1 MLPMDPASFAL
12 LSGGLYAVVLGF
24 LAWRPEA
31 PVHAP
36 RLTLALLVLVSMAAA
51 AVLVR
56 PEPLGLRVRID
67 PSTEPLLPSGD
78 PAREGYAEAV
88 RHFGNDEV
96 FVIAMQTDEVFTTAN
111 LSALRR
117 VSDAIRRLPGVQ
129 GATSLIDV
137 YSFRYDA
144 GQDWVEVR
152 PFIEDIPQEPFE
164 LAELRAR
171 ALANPVYR
179 RTLVSEDGRAAAL
192 NVSFRSMPD
201 AEFIGQDLDGRIT
214 AILESESDAGRRFHV
229 AGRPHVK
236 TRVFHVMVRDLTLLI
251 PVALLAMA
259 LAAWLSFGTRR
270 GVILPLGTALGAN
283 LWTFAVLAALDR
295 PLTILT
301 TLLGP
306 TLVALGCVYGVH
318 VYARWEEEIARE
330 SSGSAAAEA
339 AARHL
344 RAPVLVAG
352 VTTMIGFAALLISDV
367 PAVRELGALSV
378 FGTAAITVIALAGL
392 PALLALLPP
401 PRPVRG
407 WNERLDGF
415 LDARLAGLVAGAARR
430 RVAVMVLCGV
440 AALAAAAAIPR
451 IDIDTDYLSFFDA
464 DDPVRRDFEAV
475 NRALAGAVPVYIPL
489 HGEPGA
495 FRDPELLHKIEALQA
510 RLDETPGVSRTLSFL
525 DTLRVLNR
533 AMQRDDPAEERIPD
547 SRGEIA
553 ELLFMVP
560 KGEVARFVNVDHS
573 RANLVVRTGEVGS
586 AAVRVLTE
594 RLEQSLEEADLGVD
608 GAVTGNVIL
617 LNRSA
622 DGIAEGQPRSV
633 GVAALAIFVLIALAL
648 KSWRLGAVAM
658 LPNLLPVLLFF
669 GLLGA
674 GAAPLSLP
682 TSLIGS
688 IALGIAIDDTAHFLF
703 RYRREREHGRS
714 AQDAVRETG
723 RRVGRPIAVTS
734 LMLCIGF
741 GVVALSGFATLR
753 EFGLLAACTM
763 LLCVVAD
770 LVLLPALLGR
780 EE

>member
-1 MLPMDPASFAL
+1 MPPVDPVVFAL
-12 LSGGLYAVVLGF
+12 VSGGLYAVVLGF
-24 LAWRPEA
+24 LAWRPRA
-31 PVHAP
+31 PVRAP
-36 RLTLALLVLVSMAAA
+36 RLTLAIMLLVSLAAA

-56 PEPLGLRVRID
+56 PQPLGLRVRID

-96 FVIAMQTDEVFTTAN
+96 FVVAMQTEDVFTTEN
-111 LSALRR
+111 LAALRR
-117 VSDAIRRLPGVQ
+117 VSDAVRRLPGVK

-144 GQDWVEVR
+144 REDWVEVR
-152 PFIEDIPQEPFE
+152 PFIEDIPEDPLQ
-164 LAELRAR
+164 LADLRAR

-192 NVSFRSMPD
+192 NVSFRAMSD
-201 AEFIGQDLDGRIT
+201 AEFIGQDLDGRIA
-214 AILESESDAGRRFHV
+214 AILQDETVPGRSFHV

-236 TRVFHVMVRDLTLLI
+236 TRVFHMMVRDLALLI
-251 PVALLAMA
+251 PVALVAMA

-270 GVILPLGTALGAN
+270 GVILPLGTALVAN

-330 SSGSAAAEA
+330 GTAFAAADA
-339 AARHL
+339 AAAHL

-352 VTTMIGFAALLISDV
+352 ITTMIGFAALMMSDV

-401 PRPVRG
+401 PRPMRG
-407 WNERLDGF
+407 WNERLDAF
-415 LDARLAGLVAGAARR
+415 LDARLAALVAGASRR
-430 RVAVMVLCGV
+430 RVAVMVLCGLT
-440 AALAAAAAIPR
+440 ALAAASAIPR
-451 IDIDTDYLSFFDA
+451 IEIDTDYLSFFDA

-475 NRALAGAVPVYIPL
+475 NHALAGAVPIYVPL
-489 HGEPGA
+489 VGPPGT
-495 FRDPELLHKIEALQA
+495 FRDPDLLRRIEALQA
-510 RLDETPGVSRTLSFL
+510 RLDATPGVSRTLSFL

-533 AMQRDDPAEERIPD
+533 AMERDDPAQERIPD
-547 SRGEIA
+547 SRAGIA

-560 KGEVARFVNVDHS
+560 KGELARFMNVDHS

-586 AAVRVLTE
+586 AAVRTLTG
-594 RLEQSLEEADLGVD
+594 RLEQALTDANLPVA
-608 GAVTGNVIL
+608 GAVTGNVVL

-622 DGIAEGQPRSV
+622 DGIAEGQPRTV

-648 KSWRLGAVAM
+648 RSLRLGAVAM

-674 GAAPLSLP
+674 GVAPLSLP

-703 RYRREREHGRS
+703 RYRRERGEGRS
-714 AQDAVRETG
+714 PQEAVRETG

-734 LMLCIGF
+734 LMLSIGF

-753 EFGLLAACTM
+753 EFGLLSATTM

-770 LVLLPALLGR
+770 LILLPALLGR
-780 EE
+780 VE